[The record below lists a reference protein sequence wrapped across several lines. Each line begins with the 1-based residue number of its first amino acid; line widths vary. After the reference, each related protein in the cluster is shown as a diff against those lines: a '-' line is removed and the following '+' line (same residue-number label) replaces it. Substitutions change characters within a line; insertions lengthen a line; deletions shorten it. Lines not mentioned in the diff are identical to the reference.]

1 MSAVLERRP
10 QRLHV
15 GRILL
20 RRGGIVL
27 LAVALVPL
35 AAYFVASGLHRS
47 YTAEALVVVPSGAG
61 PHGPGNAQEADKLA
75 VTYAAVIPED
85 DRVLDRIART
95 AGVGTSLVKRELKV
109 VTDEGTSL
117 IRLRFTDDR
126 RDVAVAGARAA
137 AQAVTAQRLV
147 TPSIAPGSIALVRFP
162 TVPDQSSRPATTVPI
177 GIVLGLI
184 LGLILLV
191 AWERADARTDDVAS
205 LEAETGCPAMRLG
218 DLSTGSMTALLQR
231 WDALAGRS
239 EPRIALVAAAAHA
252 ESATVA
258 AAHRLHAAAEMEG
271 MPIAIE
277 DRRAGAADGERPPSR
292 SNGSGDPDAAYG
304 GVAKP
309 GDRTTLVIGGV
320 PGSNVAGEAVALD
333 ADFVVLVASP
343 GTRAVDIRAAVA
355 VLEQFGVSPGWALLA
370 DRPRTGGALRPTRLD
385 ALLGRRREEAARV
398 ASRAADREPTK
409 DARA

>member
-1 MSAVLERRP
+1 MSALLEPRP
-10 QRLHV
+10 RRLHV

-20 RRGGIVL
+20 RRGGIVV

-85 DRVLDRIART
+85 DRVLGRIART
-95 AGVGTSLVKRELKV
+95 LGVATSVVKRELKV
-109 VTDEGTSL
+109 VTEEGTSL
-117 IRLRFTDDR
+117 IRLRFTDDH
-126 RDVAVAGARAA
+126 RDIAVAGARAA
-137 AQAVTAQRLV
+137 AEAVTSRIQV
-147 TPSIAPGSIALVRFP
+147 TPSIAPRSVALVRFP
-162 TVPDQSSRPATTVPI
+162 ATPDKSSRPATTIPI
-177 GIVLGLI
+177 GVVLGLA

-205 LEAETGCPAMRLG
+205 LEAETGCPAMPFG
-218 DLSTGSMTALLQR
+218 GLSTGSMTALLRR
-231 WDALAGRS
+231 WETLAGRS
-239 EPRIALVAAAAHA
+239 APRIALVAAATNA
-252 ESATVA
+252 ERATVA
-258 AAHRLHAAAEMEG
+258 AAHRLYAAAELER
-271 MPIAIE
+271 MPIGIE
-277 DRRAGAADGERPPSR
+277 DQRAGAAEQARPPSR
-292 SNGSGDPDAAYG
+292 SNGTGDPGAAPSG
-304 GVAKP
+304 AAER

-320 PGSNVAGEAVALD
+320 PGSDVAGEAVALA

-370 DRPRTGGALRPTRLD
+370 ERPRTAAAARAPRLD
-385 ALLGRRREEAARV
+385 SLLGRRREEAPRV
-398 ASRAADREPTK
+398 STGAADREAGE
-409 DARA
+409 DGVA